1 MPTLSKT
8 EVMEIVAYCKENHVR
23 YNDRLRELGVSQ
35 WNFYQSKKRH
45 LLKEMADGSSDGE
58 FIQLC
63 SGRFVPSSLS
73 AMEGEGSRTKKNIE
87 SSELKIE
94 CQTSRGGMLRM
105 SGKISTSMLAVLVQN
120 L

>member
-1 MPTLSKT
+1 
-8 EVMEIVAYCKENHVR
+8 MEIVAYCKENHVT
-23 YNDRLRELGVSQ
+23 YESRLKELGVSQ

-45 LLKEMADGSSDGE
+45 LLKEMKADSSDGA

-63 SGRFVPSSLS
+63 SGRFVPASLT
-73 AMEGEGSRTKKNIE
+73 AMEGEGSRTKKHLE

-94 CQTSRGGMLRM
+94 CQTSRGGLLRM
-105 SGKISTSMLAVLVQN
+105 SGKISSSILAVLVQN